1 MPLKHLRLT
10 GDDFSSGHFDVYECL
25 NSQKLDVKLSM
36 KPVVYLQRLT
46 DAECLFNTSPTNIVV
61 IETNHETETNYDS
74 SNPSCCG
81 NSTLSFDLYCSGFT
95 NITNIDYSSVCIS
108 NMAAK
113 HPNCRGLEWYQ
124 MDARKLSFSDSCFD
138 VVLEKGTL
146 DAMLADERDPW
157 NMSPETAKTLQ
168 CILKEVSRVLCPG
181 GRFVSITFSQPH
193 FRKRHYARRELDWSI
208 QHYSY
213 GSGFHYFMYVMTK
226 GEPLSPQDSELEDKL
241 LKVTCPS
248 LTPCLEGSDS
258 EDYLNKI
265 EL

>member
-1 MPLKHLRLT
+1 MEHLPSHNSLYNDKDYWDERYRTEEAFDWFGDLSSFKHLLEPHIGSADRILVL
-10 GDDFSSGHFDVYECL
+10 G
-25 NSQKLDVKLSM
+25 
-36 KPVVYLQRLT
+36 
-46 DAECLFNTSPTNIVV
+46 
-61 IETNHETETNYDS
+61 
-74 SNPSCCG
+74 CG